1 MEILEDLIYAAEKE
15 MDDDWGGWRQL
26 IIMQYGELAQRIE
39 NVFGFV
45 EQDTY
50 EIPGFC
56 QASLQIDRE

>member
-1 MEILEDLIYAAEKE
+1 MGILKDLMSSAEKDT
-15 MDDDWGGWRQL
+15 DDDWGGWKQM

-50 EIPGFC
+50 EIPDFC
-56 QASLQIDRE
+56 RASLQMDGE